1 MRTQD
6 MTRLLEAVAK
16 AKRSKMQYD
25 EDGNPTGMTDTYETD
40 AISRLLN
47 SQGGAIPKEFEQL
60 KPGFEKVKSLE
71 ESNLK
76 RKAMT
81 KKEKLRLAREK
92 QNMDL
97 TQLPQ
102 AQQAGNAQKLALL
115 QELLNKASPR
125 NTSGDY

>member
-1 MRTQD
+1 
-6 MTRLLEAVAK
+6 
-16 AKRSKMQYD
+16 
-25 EDGNPTGMTDTYETD
+25 
-40 AISRLLN
+40 
-47 SQGGAIPKEFEQL
+47 
-60 KPGFEKVKSLE
+60 
-71 ESNLK
+71 
-76 RKAMT
+76 MT